1 MIVRYTRQALQ
12 DVEEVRAYIA
22 LERPTAA
29 ARTVERIQV
38 AIAGLREFPDR
49 GRKGRVEGTRELAV
63 PGTPFVVAYRVAARY
78 VDVLA
83 VLHGARRWPSAL
95 DG

>member
-1 MIVRYTRQALQ
+1 M
-12 DVEEVRAYIA
+12 DVEEVRSYIA

-29 ARTVERIQV
+29 ATMIERIQA
-38 AIAGLREFPDR
+38 AIAGLREFPER
-49 GRKGRVEGTRELAV
+49 GRRGRVEGTRELAV
-63 PGTPFVVAYRVAARY
+63 PGTPFVVAYRVSARH
-78 VDVLA
+78 VDILA